1 MKQCNLQR
9 LRARALHACLLSL
22 GLLVIGLAS
31 VYPDPA
37 HADVN
42 EADAAASSLELAF
55 GRSRVVNA
63 SETVTRIAVS
73 DPRIADYVLVGPRQ
87 VYVYGKAIGQTH
99 LLLWNG
105 DRLLQ
110 QIDLNVSV
118 DLAELR
124 RSLAE
129 LLPRENEIGVRNLGT
144 SIVLTGSVADA
155 IAADQA
161 VGFVEAYA
169 RGLGNIA
176 PGGAGGGGGSTGMGT
191 IDTGSSGSAAS
202 GGAGRSLVRVINTL
216 RIRDPQQ
223 VMLEVRIAEV
233 SKSLIQRLGSSFNG
247 TGTAGDFSGGV
258 TSGFLTPGSP
268 LATLLFRG
276 RGIGVDA
283 QKQQDVFRILAE
295 PTIIAVSGEEG
306 SFLAGGRLLI
316 PVNQGTAGA
325 AAVTLQE
332 RDFGVG
338 LKFRPTVLDDSR
350 ISLRVAPEVTELG
363 FQSLQVGGANAIQV
377 GGANNLTTSP
387 IPSFTLRR
395 VSTTVQMRDGQSL
408 IIAGLLKDNLRN
420 AVRQVPLLG
429 DVPILG
435 ALFRSSSY
443 QADLT
448 ELIVVVTPRLVRATD
463 DRPALPTERF
473 NAPSERQ
480 LFLEG
485 RIECAPASAETEATK

>member
-1 MKQCNLQR
+1 MEGER
-9 LRARALHACLLSL
+9 
-22 GLLVIGLAS
+22 
-31 VYPDPA
+31 
-37 HADVN
+37 
-42 EADAAASSLELAF
+42 SSLELAF
-55 GRSRVVNA
+55 GRSRVLGA
-63 SETVTRIAVS
+63 SEPVTRIAVS
-73 DPRIADYVLVGPRQ
+73 DPRIADYLLVGSKQ

-110 QIDLNVSV
+110 QIDINVSV
-118 DLAELR
+118 DLGELR

-129 LLPRENEIGVRNLGT
+129 LLPGETQIGVRNLGT
-144 SIVLTGSVADA
+144 SIVLTGTVADA

-176 PGGAGGGGGSTGMGT
+176 PGGAGAGGGTTGSGSTDSGA
-191 IDTGSSGSAAS
+191 SSGGAT
-202 GGAGRSLVRVINTL
+202 GGAAGRSLVRVINTL

-316 PVNQGTAGA
+316 PVNQGAGGV

-363 FQSLQVGGANAIQV
+363 FQSLQVGGANSIQV

-420 AVRQVPLLG
+420 AVKQVPLLG

-463 DRPALPTERF
+463 ERPELPTERYI
-473 NAPSERQ
+473 PPTERQ

-485 RIECAPASAETEATK
+485 RVDGTPPDETGQPGGEPAR